1 MEMLLL
7 MTLTGLV
14 GLAVSVG
21 MIYMAHQAR
30 PETPEGFSHQG
41 RDEFFRR
48 VKINASRLK

>member
-7 MTLTGLV
+7 MSITGLV

-21 MIYMAHQAR
+21 MLYVSYQTR
-30 PETPEGFSHQG
+30 PQTPEGFSHQG

-48 VKINASRLK
+48 VKLNASRLK